1 MSVYSEWGSALSAW
15 YRDLLAHLGEFLPD
29 LFGALIVLLA
39 GWLVARILRGITVR
53 GARALDHLLE
63 RAAHARGLASDRI
76 PHVSAEIIG
85 SVVFWIV
92 VLLFVTAAA
101 HIVGLAAFSEGLQR
115 VFAYLPTLVAG
126 GLIVLA
132 GFLVG
137 VLARDMVVA
146 AAPTS
151 FHERALLGRIVQ
163 GSVLAT
169 AIVIG
174 ADQVGVDVT
183 FLIILAAI
191 MVGSIAG
198 AVAVAL
204 GLGARTFVSNLIGAH
219 YLRQS
224 CRIGQQ
230 VRIGGFEG
238 RILELSMT
246 GVILETED
254 GRVTVPA
261 KVFHEEPVI
270 LRMAEEHHD
279 QGA

>member
-1 MSVYSEWGSALSAW
+1 VAN
-15 YRDLLAHLGEFLPD
+15 FLPD
-29 LFGALIVLLA
+29 LLGAVVVLLA
-39 GWLVARILRGITVR
+39 GWIVARVLRGIAVR
-53 GARALDHLLE
+53 GALALDRLLE
-63 RAAHARGLASDRI
+63 RAARARGLAAERI
-76 PHVSAEIIG
+76 PRVSADILGNI
-85 SVVFWIV
+85 VFWIV
-92 VLLFVTAAA
+92 ALLFATAAA
-101 HIVGLAAFSEGLQR
+101 EVVGLAAFSEGLQR

-137 VLARDMVVA
+137 VIARDMVVA
-146 AAPTS
+146 AAPAS

-163 GSVLAT
+163 VSVVAT

-174 ADQVGVDVT
+174 ADQVGIDVT

-191 MVGSIAG
+191 MLGSIAG

-219 YLRQS
+219 YLRKAY
-224 CRIGQQ
+224 RIGQQ
-230 VRIGGFEG
+230 VRMGGVEG

-261 KVFHEEPVI
+261 KLFHEEPVI
-270 LRMAEEHHD
+270 LRMRGEHDD